1 MSNLQYF
8 MQLPISFAY
17 DATFEFE
24 WIMGDN
30 ATVKETPEDAL
41 LTNISTPYGITVS
54 S

>member
-1 MSNLQYF
+1 

-17 DATFEFE
+17 DATFEFK

-30 ATVKETPEDAL
+30 ATVKETTEDAL